1 MVLFDARTGR
11 STAVHVKGVRALA
24 FAPDGRLALLS
35 DREVIVRTGTR
46 MRTLFVPPGG
56 RLSGL
61 AWSPDGRWL
70 LTELPAADEWVF
82 LQTRGG
88 RRILAVSHIAA
99 QFGAFPALSG
109 WAS

>member
-1 MVLFDARTGR
+1 M
-11 STAVHVKGVRALA
+11 HVEGVRAVA
-24 FAPDGRLALLS
+24 FAPDGQLALLRS
-35 DREVIVRTGTR
+35 REVLLRQGGR

-56 RLSGL
+56 RLGGL
-61 AWSPDGRWL
+61 VWSPDGRWL

-82 LQTRGG
+82 LQAHGG

-99 QFGAFPALSG
+99 QFGAFPSLSG